1 MIRRPPR
8 STRTDTLFPYTTLF
22 RSKLWMGDGHMLKTV
37 GRQDDGIA
45 AYRRALAADPGLG
58 EIWWSLAN
66 LKTIRFGAEERAE
79 METALD
85 AAEPDSNA
93 RADDRLHLHFALGK
107 AYDDAREYEPAFRH
121 YAAGNAI
128 RSDQLGYRAAET
140 SKTVDAIIAACTPE
154 FFEIGRAH
162 V

>member
-22 RSKLWMGDGHMLKTV
+22 RS
-37 GRQDDGIA
+37 
-45 AYRRALAADPGLG
+45 
-58 EIWWSLAN
+58 
-66 LKTIRFGAEERAE
+66 
-79 METALD
+79 
-85 AAEPDSNA
+85 
-93 RADDRLHLHFALGK
+93 HFALGK

-154 FFEIGRAH
+154 FFAARAGTGDPAPDPVFILGMPRAGSTLIEQILSCHSAIEGTMEQIGRAH

>member
-1 MIRRPPR
+1 
-8 STRTDTLFPYTTLF
+8 
-22 RSKLWMGDGHMLKTV
+22 
-37 GRQDDGIA
+37 
-45 AYRRALAADPGLG
+45 
-58 EIWWSLAN
+58 
-66 LKTIRFGAEERAE
+66 

-85 AAEPDSNA
+85 AAEPDSDA

-154 FFEIGRAH
+154 FFSARAGTGDPEDGRAAWRERGCP
-162 V
+162 

>member
-8 STRTDTLFPYTTLF
+8 STRTDTHFPYTTLC
-22 RSKLWMGDGHMLKTV
+22 
-37 GRQDDGIA
+37 
-45 AYRRALAADPGLG
+45 
-58 EIWWSLAN
+58 
-66 LKTIRFGAEERAE
+66 RAE

-85 AAEPDSNA
+85 AAEPDSDA

-128 RSDQLGYRAAET
+128 RSGQLGYRAAET
-140 SKTVDAIIAACTPE
+140 SKTVDAIIAACK
-154 FFEIGRAH
+154 IGRAH

>member
-1 MIRRPPR
+1 MLFFFFSSRRR
-8 STRTDTLFPYTTLF
+8 HTRC
-22 RSKLWMGDGHMLKTV
+22 
-37 GRQDDGIA
+37 
-45 AYRRALAADPGLG
+45 ALVTGVQTCALP
-58 EIWWSLAN
+58 IF
-66 LKTIRFGAEERAE
+66 RFGAEERAE

-85 AAEPDSNA
+85 AAEPDSDA

-128 RSDQLGYRAAET
+128 RSDPLGYRAAET
-140 SKTVDAIIAACTPE
+140 SKTVEPIISACTPE
-154 FFEIGRAH
+154 FFAARAGTGTPALIGIAH